1 MSNEAMCISYHS
13 IDRREEYFF
22 VLPPGPSA
30 KLIELIMV
38 INILCKQL
46 LNNKKG
52 EKTKETSI

>member
-13 IDRREEYFF
+13 IDRREEYFS

-38 INILCKQL
+38 INIYMKA
-46 LNNKKG
+46 
-52 EKTKETSI
+52 TT